1 MLCARLVGRP
11 CRGASASAPPVRSL
25 GPASHAAF
33 SRRGAGGRGG
43 RGTDAVEK
51 QGDGDGGGGGAG
63 SGGASRST
71 SRGQTAGSGGGGS
84 VELGGNGGGLGGG
97 SYGGTARWL
106 AVCWLRWPPAL
117 PFFPRRRA
125 RGKKTDRC
133 RLWWPLPSFPR
144 RRAGGTTTRTLLRW
158 PLSPFPRRRAGG
170 VATRSLLRGQPRQW
184 MCVSHHPL
192 FLCCCLCVYLF
203 PRWRRR
209 PGPLAD
215 ARRGD
220 RHAPRGALLRTLPA
234 PRELRHS
241 EAHCVRYRGEG
252 LRHCCYAASAR
263 NGMARRAA
271 AETGRGP
278 LVAATCRHVVARG
291 AAPAGRVVARCA
303 SCHRSL
309 CG

>member
-1 MLCARLVGRP
+1 MLCARLVRRP
-11 CRGASASAPPVRSL
+11 CLGASASASAPPVRSL
-25 GPASHAAF
+25 GPPSHAAF
-33 SRRGAGGRGG
+33 SRRGSGGRGG
-43 RGTDAVEK
+43 RGTDAAEK
-51 QGDGDGGGGGAG
+51 QRDGDGGGGGAG

-117 PFFPRRRA
+117 PFFPRRRRA

-133 RLWWPLPSFPR
+133 LLWPLPPFPR
-144 RRAGGTTTRTLLRW
+144 RRAGGTTTRSLLRR
-158 PLSPFPRRRAGG
+158 PLPPFPWRRAGG

-184 MCVSHHPL
+184 MCVSHPPL
-192 FLCCCLCVYLF
+192 FLCRCLCVCLF
-203 PRWRRR
+203 LRWRRR

-215 ARRGD
+215 ARRGG
-220 RHAPRGALLRTLPA
+220 RRAPRGALLRTLPA
-234 PRELRHS
+234 PRELRHR
-241 EAHCVRYRGEG
+241 EAHCVPYLGEG

-263 NGMARRAA
+263 NGMAGRAA
-271 AETGRGP
+271 AETGRGL
-278 LVAATCRHVVARG
+278 LVAATCRHAVARG

-303 SCHRSL
+303 SRH
-309 CG
+309 